1 MAPTT
6 ENFKYIYQ
14 LPFSE
19 RSEFCK
25 IMNQNDKWE
34 ELAGKL
40 PGNPNEVCICFINIR
55 TLMATAFLLAI
66 FIVIGNSLCN
76 LSDTL
81 CIEE

>member
-1 MAPTT
+1 MATT

-40 PGNPNEVCICFINIR
+40 PGNPNEVCICFINIHI
-55 TLMATAFLLAI
+55 LMAAFLLA
-66 FIVIGNSLCN
+66 IVIGNSLCN

-81 CIEE
+81 YIKE